1 MLIKGIF
8 VWTPNHMDWK
18 GLSRFKY
25 LVSQNLSQS
34 ISIPLQ
40 STWNQNNP
48 TSPKGQLRTQQ
59 CCPVCHSIH
68 ACCTTLQDRF
78 LCPKHSEI
86 HFLLSQC
93 HTRTK
98 DTGTSVLLTCTMV
111 VRSTKHTK
119 ARRIVKRFQVYMKGY
134 LPTPKFTVHNWA
146 AMPREWSPCM
156 T

>member
-1 MLIKGIF
+1 MLINGMF
-8 VWTPNHMDWK
+8 VWTPIYMDWNE
-18 GLSRFKY
+18 LSGFKY
-25 LVSQNLSQS
+25 LVSQNLPQS
-34 ISIPLQ
+34 IPIPLQ

-48 TSPKGQLRTQQ
+48 TSPKGQLLNSVVR
-59 CCPVCHSIH
+59 CAIASMHVVLHFKIDFFARSIPRY
-68 ACCTTLQDRF
+68 TF
-78 LCPKHSEI
+78 
-86 HFLLSQC
+86 FC